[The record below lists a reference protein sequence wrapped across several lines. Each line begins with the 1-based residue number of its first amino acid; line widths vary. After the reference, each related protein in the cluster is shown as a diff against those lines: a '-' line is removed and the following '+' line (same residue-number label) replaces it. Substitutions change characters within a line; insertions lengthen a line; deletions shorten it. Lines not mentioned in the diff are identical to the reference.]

1 VYQIESIA
9 TNFSVNKGDRIA
21 IRAQQTGALRCG
33 SGGDH
38 TLQFDPPLAVGGAA
52 TAPTDD
58 EGCFLLVEWQYK
70 P

>member
-1 VYQIESIA
+1 
-9 TNFSVNKGDRIA
+9 
-21 IRAQQTGALRCG
+21 LRCG

-52 TAPTDD
+52 KAATDD